1 MAEEKKD
8 ILQLEEIF
16 GDLTKAI
23 DATSENPLA
32 SLQAI
37 LDLDE
42 ESFAILKETLLA
54 EVEKTYNDPQV
65 KILILQEIKEQGVF
79 IEDVQ
84 EELAKAID
92 SIDESFGDE
101 ISESKKDFLR
111 RLLGIFLNLVTAEQG
126 TLHRI
131 VNVPFQ
137 LCRKDAKAPTYA
149 HITDAGMDVYATED
163 ITIAPG
169 ETVIVPTGIKT
180 AIPRGYALLVHP
192 RSGLSRKTKLRVAN
206 TPGLID
212 SDYRDEIGVIIE
224 NIEPKIKD
232 IEVDYVDGA
241 LLLKSIEYGRDF
253 TISKGD
259 RFAQLRLVEAP
270 TANLIEV
277 SDIGEFG
284 ANRGGGFGSTG
295 TN

>member
-1 MAEEKKD
+1 MTEEKKD
-8 ILQLEEIF
+8 ILQLETVFE
-16 GDLTKAI
+16 DLTKAV
-23 DATSENPLA
+23 DQTSENPLA
-32 SLQAI
+32 SLEAI
-37 LDLDE
+37 LNLDE
-42 ESFAILKETLLA
+42 ESFALLKETLLA
-54 EVEKTYNDPQV
+54 EIEKTYNDPQV
-65 KILILQEIKEQGVF
+65 KILMLQQIKEQGVF
-79 IEDVQ
+79 IEDIQ
-84 EELAKAID
+84 EELAN
-92 SIDESFGDE
+92 SIDLIDDLEDV
-101 ISESKKDFLR
+101 SESKRDFLKR
-111 RLLGIFLNLVTAEQG
+111 ILLIFLNLITAEQG
-126 TLHRI
+126 ALHRI

-137 LCRKDAKAPTYA
+137 LCRNDAKAPTYA

-232 IEVDYVDGA
+232 IDVDYKDG
-241 LLLKSIEYGRDF
+241 LLVLKSIEYGRDF

-277 SDIGEFG
+277 NDIGEFG

-295 TN
+295 SK

>member
-1 MAEEKKD
+1 MT
-8 ILQLEEIF
+8 EEIKNPTIEETF
-16 GDLTKAI
+16 GALAKAI
-23 DATSENPLA
+23 DASQENPLA
-32 SLQAI
+32 HLQAI
-37 LDLDE
+37 LDLEDNAFE
-42 ESFAILKETLLA
+42 ILKETLLA
-54 EVEKTYNDPQV
+54 ELEKNFNDPSV
-65 KILILQEIKEQGVF
+65 RILIMQQIKEQGAFV
-79 IEDVQ
+79 EDIQ
-84 EELAKAID
+84 EELAAAID
-92 SIDESFGDE
+92 TIDESLTE
-101 ISESKKDFLR
+101 YSESKRDFLKR
-111 RLLGIFLNLVTAEQG
+111 YFLMIINLITAESG
-126 TLHRI
+126 VLHRV
-131 VNVPFQ
+131 VNIPYQ
-137 LCRKDAKAPTYA
+137 ICRDGAKEPTYA

-232 IEVDYVDGA
+232 IDVDYKDG
-241 LLLKSIEYGRDF
+241 LLVLKSIEYGRDF

-277 SDIGEFG
+277 NDIGEFG

-295 TN
+295 SK